1 MKVIKIIIFILA
13 VSFSALA
20 QEDENNFKKISKEQK
35 VFEFSTIYKEL
46 YYNFANFNDCPD
58 VDIDSVYKA
67 YVTKILNS
75 EDDID
80 YSQTIISFLYE
91 FKNPHTG
98 VYELPDYI
106 MKIFTE
112 ASIEDSTE
120 NLTEEDVSE
129 ERKIPTNAFLTNSK
143 EDFAYIKLAKCDDE
157 NFFEY
162 FVNCFDSISQFQNV
176 IVDLSYNAG
185 GDGGATMYP
194 LQLLLD
200 QDTILYYR
208 EETKTNN
215 SVMKARA
222 TIKIHYYESED
233 VSQDFKDNYYS
244 YYYNEHFEIDPFLG
258 KKFPNRVEDSL
269 RYKGN
274 VHLIV
279 SEQTPSAAEGFTL
292 LLSQGQKVKTYGK
305 KTMGA
310 FGQPLLVYL
319 DSGITIMINTTRS
332 YDFEG
337 NYITKG
343 YVPSYDYDFSEILK
357 IADDD
362 ERLFKLI
369 EVIKSFD

>member
-1 MKVIKIIIFILA
+1 MKAIKIIIFILA

-67 YVTKILNS
+67 YIAKILNS

-80 YSQTIISFLYE
+80 YSRTIISFLYE

-120 NLTEEDVSE
+120 NLTEEDVFE

-143 EDFAYIKLAKCDDE
+143 EDFAYIKLTKCDDE
-157 NFFEY
+157 NFLEY

-185 GDGGATMYP
+185 GDGGATIYP

-244 YYYNEHFEIDPFLG
+244 YYYNKHFEIDPFLG

-343 YVPSYDYDFSEILK
+343 YVPSFDYDFSEILK
-357 IADDD
+357 IADDN
-362 ERLFKLI
+362 ERLSKLI
-369 EVIKSFD
+369 EVIKSFN

>member
-143 EDFAYIKLAKCDDE
+143 EDFAYIKLTKCDDE

>member
-1 MKVIKIIIFILA
+1 M
-13 VSFSALA
+13 
-20 QEDENNFKKISKEQK
+20 
-35 VFEFSTIYKEL
+35 
-46 YYNFANFNDCPD
+46 
-58 VDIDSVYKA
+58 DIDSVYKA
-67 YVTKILNS
+67 YIAKILNS

-80 YSQTIISFLYE
+80 YSRTIISFLYE

-120 NLTEEDVSE
+120 NLTEEDVFE

-143 EDFAYIKLAKCDDE
+143 EDFAYIKLTKCDDE
-157 NFFEY
+157 NFLEY

-185 GDGGATMYP
+185 GDGGATIYP

-244 YYYNEHFEIDPFLG
+244 YYYNKHFEIDPFLG

-343 YVPSYDYDFSEILK
+343 YVPSFDYDFSEILK
-357 IADDD
+357 IADDN
-362 ERLFKLI
+362 ERLSKLI
-369 EVIKSFD
+369 EVIKSFN

>member
-143 EDFAYIKLAKCDDE
+143 EDFAYIKLTKCDDE

-185 GDGGATMYP
+185 GDGGATMFP